1 MHPDI
6 REIINFYGT
15 SLIIFNFRDVSRRKF
30 FGRRIFLLVNFER
43 NIVHFDLFSTTV
55 RVFETVKE

>member
-15 SLIIFNFRDVSRRKF
+15 AIFNRFGDVSRRKF

-43 NIVHFDLFSTTV
+43 NIVHFDLFSTIV

>member
-15 SLIIFNFRDVSRRKF
+15 SLISFGDVSRRKF

-43 NIVHFDLFSTTV
+43 NIVHFDLFSTIV